1 MLVDTHAHLNFKAY
15 NEDRDQVIQRCV
27 DLKMK
32 VLNIGAAI
40 GTSRTAVD
48 LAQQYDFL
56 YAAIGLHPIHVFDET
71 FREAD
76 YQTLIHQV
84 AKKLVAMGE
93 TGFDYHHLPE
103 ILDKGAGSIAKIKR
117 KQEEVFRQHIK
128 LARNNNLALVVHG
141 RNGKD
146 EATAY
151 QDILRV
157 LKDEDWTRGVIHC
170 YGGKLAEA
178 KMFVEQGFHLGFTGI
193 VTFDKTGV
201 LEQIIKWLPLERILI
216 ETDSP
221 YLTPEPHRG
230 QRNEPAYVQY
240 VAEKIAQWKDKTK
253 EEIIEITGDNA
264 HRLFNFK

>member
-76 YQTLIHQV
+76 YQTLIHQG

-117 KQEEVFRQHIK
+117 KQEE
-128 LARNNNLALVVHG
+128 
-141 RNGKD
+141 
-146 EATAY
+146 
-151 QDILRV
+151 
-157 LKDEDWTRGVIHC
+157 
-170 YGGKLAEA
+170 
-178 KMFVEQGFHLGFTGI
+178 
-193 VTFDKTGV
+193 
-201 LEQIIKWLPLERILI
+201 
-216 ETDSP
+216 
-221 YLTPEPHRG
+221 
-230 QRNEPAYVQY
+230 
-240 VAEKIAQWKDKTK
+240 
-253 EEIIEITGDNA
+253 IIEITGDNA